1 MPKTD
6 ALSGLPRPAYGDKR
20 SHRALVTL
28 AGAAISRDK
37 PVELADHVSA
47 SPYEDPAPAVQPKQ
61 WPATAMGL
69 FFQFCRIEF
78 PQEARLL
85 LSRVDSEKPSE
96 QNIAHFGPICR
107 ARRGYAQALRIPR
120 RDSAKAAPDYR

>member
-47 SPYEDPAPAVQPKQ
+47 SPYEGSSTRGAAEAVASDGDGVIFPVLQDRAPTRSAAFAV
-61 WPATAMGL
+61 
-69 FFQFCRIEF
+69 
-78 PQEARLL
+78 
-85 LSRVDSEKPSE
+85 SR
-96 QNIAHFGPICR
+96 
-107 ARRGYAQALRIPR
+107 
-120 RDSAKAAPDYR
+120 